1 MTVQEEMTV
10 FCNNVKRLREGQGL
24 TRKEMAARL
33 GVGVGTL
40 TRLETGEIPPR
51 LSVSV
56 VCRISREFN
65 IHPREL
71 FMDVDRKTRD

>member
-24 TRKEMAARL
+24 TRKEMAARI
-33 GVGVGTL
+33 GVGVETL

-56 VCRISREFN
+56 VCKISREFN
-65 IHPREL
+65 IHPGEL